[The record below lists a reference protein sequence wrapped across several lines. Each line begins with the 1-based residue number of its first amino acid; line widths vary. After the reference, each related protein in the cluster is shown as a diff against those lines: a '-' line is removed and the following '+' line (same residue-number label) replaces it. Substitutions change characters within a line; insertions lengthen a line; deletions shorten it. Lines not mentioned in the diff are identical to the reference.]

1 MTRKTAEK
9 LNGQRTTAQ
18 RALLLELIRNA
29 GRHLDADELYQQARG
44 GFSARRE
51 YWNAIRASF
60 RLLLFESWDQVL
72 ERINSPPQPAF
83 R

>member
-1 MTRKTAEK
+1 MAQYNIGVDSEK
-9 LNGQRTTAQ
+9 VKG
-18 RALLLELIRNA
+18 LLVRDD
-29 GRHLDADELYQQARG
+29 GFYQQTRG

-60 RLLLFESWDQVL
+60 RLLLFESRDQML

-83 R
+83 N